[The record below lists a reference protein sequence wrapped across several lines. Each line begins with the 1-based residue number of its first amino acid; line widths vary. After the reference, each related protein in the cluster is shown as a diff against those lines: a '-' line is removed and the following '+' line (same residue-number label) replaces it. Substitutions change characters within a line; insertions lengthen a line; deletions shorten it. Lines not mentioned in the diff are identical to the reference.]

1 VNNRHRGY
9 QRHPRFT
16 KRLEVTF
23 SSGGLSFRGI
33 LSNISANGLFIRTNR
48 GFTPDTIVDI
58 EVVMPDNKISL
69 LKGIVKRTTKTTLS
83 SVKNGMGV
91 ELMEKDSIFE
101 NFLQSINDVTEKT
114 GEVSSPPE
122 FQIISCSVCGVKN
135 KVLNTKFALAPKC
148 GRCGASLSTTMP

>member
-1 VNNRHRGY
+1 MNNRHRGY

-33 LSNISANGLFIRTNR
+33 LSNISTNGIFIRTNR

-58 EVVMPDNKISL
+58 EVVMPDNKISF

-101 NFLQSINDVTEKT
+101 NFVQSINDETEKT
-114 GEVSSPPE
+114 GEASPPPE
-122 FQIISCSVCGVKN
+122 FQIISCPVCGVKN
-135 KVLNTKFALAPKC
+135 KVLNSKIALAPKC
-148 GRCGASLSTTMP
+148 GKCGASLLTTMS

>member
-1 VNNRHRGY
+1 VNRPRGY

-33 LSNISANGLFIRTNR
+33 MSNISANGIFIRTNR

-58 EVVMPDNKISL
+58 EVVMPDNRISL
-69 LKGIVKRTTKTTLS
+69 LKGIVKRTIKTTLS

-91 ELMEKDSIFE
+91 ELMEKDEIFE
-101 NFLQSINDVTEKT
+101 NFVQSFNGESEKT
-114 GEVSSPPE
+114 CEEPSPPG
-122 FQIISCSVCGVKN
+122 FQIISCPACGVKN
-135 KVLNTKFALAPKC
+135 KVLSTKIPLGPKC
-148 GRCGASLSTTMP
+148 GKCGTSLSTTIP

>member
-1 VNNRHRGY
+1 VNRKRGY

-33 LSNISANGLFIRTNR
+33 LSNISSSGIFIRTNR

-69 LKGIVKRTTKTTLS
+69 LKGVVKRTIKTPLS
-83 SVKNGMGV
+83 SMKNGMGV
-91 ELMEKDSIFE
+91 ELMEKDPIFE
-101 NFLQSINDVTEKT
+101 IFVQSIAGETEKT
-114 GEVSSPPE
+114 SEEPSPPV
-122 FQIISCSVCGVKN
+122 FQIISCPACGVKN
-135 KVLNTKFALAPKC
+135 KVLGTKIALGPKC
-148 GRCGASLSTTMP
+148 GRCGTSLSTTIP

>member
-1 VNNRHRGY
+1 MNRYRGY

-16 KRLEVTF
+16 KRLEATF

-58 EVVMPDNKISL
+58 EVVMPDNRISL
-69 LKGIVKRTTKTTLS
+69 LKGIVKRTIKTPLT

-91 ELMEKDSIFE
+91 ELTEKDPIFI
-101 NFLQSINDVTEKT
+101 NFIQSIKDDSEIT
-114 GEVSSPPE
+114 GETPARQE
-122 FQIISCSVCGVKN
+122 FQVIACPNCGVKN
-135 KVLNTKFALAPKC
+135 KILNEKLSLGPKC
-148 GRCGASLSTTMP
+148 GRCGTSLAADLL

>member
-48 GFTPDTIVDI
+48 GFTPETIVDI
-58 EVVMPDNKISL
+58 EVIMPDNKISL

-83 SVKNGMGV
+83 SAKNGMGV
-91 ELMEKDSIFE
+91 ELMEKDAIFE
-101 NFLQSINDVTEKT
+101 LFVQSIDDETREK
-114 GEVSSPPE
+114 GDASSPPE
-122 FQIISCSVCGVKN
+122 FQIISCPACGVKN
-135 KVLNTKFALAPKC
+135 KVLNTKIALAPKC
-148 GRCGASLSTTMP
+148 GKCGASLSSIMS

>member
-33 LSNISANGLFIRTNR
+33 MSNISANGIFIRTNR

-58 EVVMPDNKISL
+58 EVVMPDNKLSL
-69 LKGIVKRTTKTTLS
+69 LKGIVKRTIKTTLS

-91 ELMEKDSIFE
+91 ELMEKDAIFE
-101 NFLQSINDVTEKT
+101 NFVQSINAETEKT
-114 GEVSSPPE
+114 GEASSPPE
-122 FQIISCSVCGVKN
+122 FQIIPCPVCGVKN
-135 KVLNTKFALAPKC
+135 KVLSTKIVLGPKC
-148 GRCGASLSTTMP
+148 GKCGASLSTTMP

>member
-1 VNNRHRGY
+1 LNRQRGY

-33 LSNISANGLFIRTNR
+33 LSNISSSGIFIRTNR

-69 LKGIVKRTTKTTLS
+69 LKGVVKRTIKTPLS
-83 SVKNGMGV
+83 SMKNGMGV
-91 ELMEKDSIFE
+91 ELLEKDPIFE
-101 NFLQSINDVTEKT
+101 NFVKSITSENEKKV
-114 GEVSSPPE
+114 EEPSPPE
-122 FQIISCSVCGVKN
+122 FQIISCPACGVKN
-135 KVLNTKFALAPKC
+135 KVLSTKIALGPKC
-148 GRCGASLSTTMP
+148 GKCGTSLSTPIP

>member
-1 VNNRHRGY
+1 
-9 QRHPRFT
+9 
-16 KRLEVTF
+16 VTF

-33 LSNISANGLFIRTNR
+33 MSNISANGIFIRTNR

-101 NFLQSINDVTEKT
+101 NFVQSINDETEKK
-114 GEVSSPPE
+114 GEASSPQE
-122 FQIISCSVCGVKN
+122 FQIISCPVCSVKN
-135 KVLNTKFALAPKC
+135 KVLCTKIDLALKC
-148 GRCGASLSTTMP
+148 GRCGASLSTTMS